1 MKKHFFKLVSL
12 VLALALVFGAVAV
25 GTTAQEPECD
35 KTPVVILPGI
45 NHSKAYVADE
55 NGEPKLNKDGK
66 RIEGQTVIIDTSDLL
81 PFAIPRAIVP
91 LLLTLIFQT
100 DIGWSDAVTDIA
112 ERAFKWQ
119 AADDEGNTYENI
131 EVYRYGSL
139 ASVSE
144 DQMNWFRVML
154 PIDPLCDAIG
164 KDHVYFF
171 TFNLAGDPM
180 QSAKELDEYIQ
191 MVKEETGH
199 DQVDFLPVSL
209 GGTLLTAYVEQ
220 FKDKNDVRRIVNA
233 VAVLNGTN
241 IIDDFYKREWNL
253 DDEFIYNEFL
263 PIIME
268 ESGDKDMG
276 YLISIA
282 LRILPKDVLYSTLT
296 SVYDV
301 LYNTMLLKIPQFWA
315 MCSKETYAEIIDS
328 VLPKDK
334 YPVLRAKTDA
344 FQQARINLESNLK
357 YMKEKYGV
365 EINNIV
371 GYSLATGDVTY
382 SFFKI
387 AKSTNS
393 VNSDS
398 IINVEST
405 SLGATC
411 ALPGEQLRG
420 ITSPT
425 DQKYLSPD
433 REICAAD
440 CAFPDNTWF
449 YKDMHHEDTGNSA
462 PIINLVLALLV
473 TDEITDVWSN
483 PEKYPQFN
491 FGTNNKRLRRWN
503 LPDCYKAREME
514 GLTAEQ
520 SEVLEAAIAQ
530 AEAVMAATIGNQADV
545 DAATLATNNALAFC
559 GYGNYSTKEPEVD
572 TGDSKPGFFEVISTI
587 LFKVIGGKGFSD
599 IF

>member
-1 MKKHFFKLVSL
+1 MKKMIVKLVSVVL
-12 VLALALVFGAVAV
+12 VLALAFGVVAV
-25 GTTAQEPECD
+25 GATASEAECD

-45 NHSKAYVADE
+45 NHSKAYVADA
-55 NGEPKLNKDGK
+55 NGEPKLNAEGNK
-66 RIEGQTVIIDTSDLL
+66 IEGQTVIVDTTDLL
-81 PFAIPRAIVP
+81 PYAIPRAIIP

-100 DIGWSDAVTDIA
+100 DAGWSEAVTDIA

-144 DQMNWFRVML
+144 DQYAWFQRML

-164 KDHVYFF
+164 ADHVYFF

-180 QSAKELDEYIQ
+180 ESAKELDEYIQ
-191 MVKEETGH
+191 MVKDETGH
-199 DQVDFLPVSL
+199 EQVDFLPVSL

-241 IIDDFYKREWNL
+241 ILDDFYKREWNL
-253 DDEFIYNEFL
+253 DDEFLYNEFL

-276 YLISIA
+276 YLINVA

-296 SVYDV
+296 AVYDV
-301 LYNTMLLKIPQFWA
+301 IYNNLLLKIPQFWA
-315 MCSKETYAEIIDS
+315 MCSKECYAEIIDT

-344 FQQARINLESNLK
+344 FQQARINLEDNLK

-365 EINNIV
+365 EVNNIV
-371 GYSLATGDVTY
+371 GYGLATGDVTY

-387 AKSTNS
+387 VKSTNS

-420 ITSPT
+420 MVGS
-425 DQKYLSPD
+425 DLEYLSPD
-433 REICAAD
+433 GQICAAT

-449 YKDMHHEDTGNSA
+449 FKDMHHEDTGNSA
-462 PIINLVLALLV
+462 PVINLILALFV
-473 TDEITDVWSN
+473 TDEIKDVKTN
-483 PEKYPQFN
+483 PEKFPQFN
-491 FGTNNKRLRRWN
+491 YGTNNKRLRRWN
-503 LPDCYKAREME
+503 LPDCYRALEKG
-514 GLTAEQ
+514 GLSDEQ
-520 SEVLEAAIAQ
+520 LTVLNAAIAQ
-530 AEAVMAATIGNQADV
+530 AEEVMAATIGNQADV

-559 GYGNYSTKEPEVD
+559 GYDGYSTAQAEED
-572 TGDSKPGFFEVISTI
+572 TDDSKPGVFEVISTL
-587 LFKVIGGKGFSD
+587 LFKVFGGKGFSD

>member
-1 MKKHFFKLVSL
+1 MKKHLFKLVSV
-12 VLALALVFGAVAV
+12 VLALAIVFGAVAI

-45 NHSKAYVADE
+45 NHSKAYVANED
-55 NGEPKLNKDGK
+55 GTPKLNSEGN
-66 RIEGQTVIIDTSDLL
+66 RIEGQTVIIDTADLL
-81 PFAIPRAIVP
+81 PYAIPRAIVP

-100 DIGWSDAVTDIA
+100 DVLWTDVASDIA
-112 ERAFKWQ
+112 DRAFKWQ
-119 AADDEGNTYENI
+119 TADDEGNTKEKI
-131 EVYRYGSL
+131 EVYRYGSM
-139 ASVSE
+139 ASVDE
-144 DQMNWFRVML
+144 EQMDWFRRML

-164 KDHVYFF
+164 ADHVYFF

-191 MVKEETGH
+191 MVKAETKH
-199 DQVDFLPVSL
+199 DQVDFMPVSL

-253 DDEFIYNEFL
+253 DDHFLYNEFL
-263 PIIME
+263 PVILE
-268 ESGDKDMG
+268 ENGDKDMG

-282 LRILPKDVLYSTLT
+282 LRILPKDVLYGTLT
-296 SVYDV
+296 AVYDSI
-301 LYNTMLLKIPQFWA
+301 YNNLLLRIPQFWA
-315 MCSKETYAEIIDS
+315 MCSKECYAEIIDK

-334 YPVLRAKTDA
+334 FPVLRAKTDA
-344 FQQARINLESNLK
+344 FQAARVNLESNLK
-357 YMKEKYGV
+357 YMHDKYGV

-371 GYSLATGDVTY
+371 GYGLFTGDVTY

-405 SLGATC
+405 SLGAEC
-411 ALPGEQLRG
+411 AIAGEPLRG
-420 ITSPT
+420 VSEGRY
-425 DQKYLSPD
+425 KYYSPD
-433 REICAAD
+433 KQICAD
-440 CAFPDNTWF
+440 TCAFPDNTWF
-449 YKDMHHEDTGNSA
+449 FKDMHHEDTGNSA
-462 PIINLVLALLV
+462 PIINLILALLV
-473 TDEITDVWSN
+473 TDEVKDVWSN

-503 LPDCYKAREME
+503 LPDCKKALAEE
-514 GLTAEQ
+514 ELTAENR
-520 SEVLEAAIAQ
+520 AAIQ
-530 AEAVMAATIGNQADV
+530 AAVDFAESKVMSATIGNQADV
-545 DAATLATNNALAFC
+545 DEATLMTNNALAQA
-559 GYGNYSTKEPEVD
+559 GLYGYSTQAPAVD
-572 TGDSKPGFFEVISTI
+572 EDNGPGFFEIVSNI
-587 LFKVIGGKGFSD
+587 LFKVMGGKGFSD
-599 IF
+599 LF